1 MSGILNS
8 NVNIWMTDSRLLK
21 YQSLTLE
28 GPVTKLKVYGNLNP
42 ATFLPEK
49 ENEIPDHDCS
59 QFLTLDYADRE
70 DLMDTPLDNP
80 DMEIFTDGS
89 SFVQDGKCK
98 ASYATKMAE
107 QVLEAKFL
115 PQGMSAQLA
124 ELAALTQALEL
135 SKRQLVNIYID
146 SKYAYLTLH
155 VHAAIWEEIQP
166 KVAMRGPIKH
176 FREIERLLTAIHC
189 PKEIAVMHCKGHSRV
204 GSKAVKG
211 NQLADCQGRKAELWE
226 TPLLQAP
233 LIWTG
238 PVEQGK
244 PQYTEGELERY
255 EKRGAKITNKG
266 WLQSKDGRSM
276 IPENAQWK
284 ILKGLHQSFLL
295 GVERT

>member
-8 NVNIWMTDSRLLK
+8 KVNIWMTDSRLLK

-49 ENEIPDHDCS
+49 ENETADHDCS
-59 QFLTLDYADRE
+59 QFLTLDYAARE

-89 SFVQDGKCK
+89 SFVQDEKCK

-124 ELAALTQALEL
+124 ELVALTQALEL
-135 SKRQLVNIYID
+135 SKGQRVNIYTD

-155 VHAAIWEEIQP
+155 AHAAIWEEIQL

-176 FREIERLLTAIHC
+176 FREIERLLTAIYC
-189 PKEIAVMHCKGHSRV
+189 PKEIAVMHCKGHSRI

-211 NQLADCQGRKAELWE
+211 NQLADCQGRKAEL
-226 TPLLQAP
+226 
-233 LIWTG
+233 
-238 PVEQGK
+238 
-244 PQYTEGELERY
+244 
-255 EKRGAKITNKG
+255 
-266 WLQSKDGRSM
+266 
-276 IPENAQWK
+276 
-284 ILKGLHQSFLL
+284 
-295 GVERT
+295 